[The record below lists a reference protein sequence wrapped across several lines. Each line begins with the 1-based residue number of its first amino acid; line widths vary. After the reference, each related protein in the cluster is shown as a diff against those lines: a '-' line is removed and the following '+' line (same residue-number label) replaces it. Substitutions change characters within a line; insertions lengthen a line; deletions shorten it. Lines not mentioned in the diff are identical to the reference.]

1 MAGPAPKV
9 GQRVEALGKDCT
21 GKIAYIGSTQFAQG
35 KWIGV
40 VLDEPKGKNNGTVD
54 GKKYFDCKDN
64 FGMFC
69 CQSQIKIL
77 SSGDSPG
84 RSSKTPSRENS
95 SLTPRQKSDLSRGP
109 SRQKSDLATPVR
121 EKASPELGSVNE
133 EAGMAG
139 SKLATPRSRLP
150 LPGSGRQPSFTQI
163 TRKSE
168 APIPNKAVSNIQQ
181 PFQRERSFVETNF
194 VQTPKTSNIT
204 QILPETGPGGSSAS
218 TPGPGSGGKSS
229 ATGSPAL
236 TQVILSDKLEEKITN
251 IQLQQEITNYK
262 DDMKDLQE
270 RLDTLKVKRAQDK
283 EKLKDYEKLMIQNEQ
298 LVEFKTRI
306 MEAQGQ
312 LQRDLQKAKYEA
324 KQAIEAKDNHAEEMS
339 ELTETVEMA
348 TLDKEMAEERA
359 ETLQLELD
367 SVNEKMEELQLD
379 LDIIKAEMGEG
390 GKAGPATEGGVTNF
404 ELKTLQAQNDKLRE
418 TLVSMRDLSA
428 HEKHQLANVAKDLEE
443 KVAELAVKTKDND
456 KLTKQ
461 VEELEMTIGDLQEQV
476 DAALGAEEMVEN
488 LTTKCLD
495 LEDRIVLILEEK
507 SDLEALHDINEQL
520 HENAREVELEL
531 REEIDMHQ
539 AKIRELQ
546 RDKEANLELILDH
559 EGTIN
564 KFRMFVQQIQ
574 EQNRDLKSALEKE
587 TSKPVSGTM
596 GVSHEMIDFK
606 KMFAETKAHAKAID
620 VELRKSE
627 IEEAGSH
634 VKYLMAFMGETFTAR
649 GGDYEAIQV
658 LLTVPRMTRKALILL
673 GQIKDHFP
681 STNIDIDMASVMKDH
696 AVDRYIFGTRLSH
709 LLFSLTVSLDKFHSA
724 LARCSV
730 ESLLRVGT
738 LHPEMSVHER
748 GLDFYIDLLHKGQL
762 DENVPVANLEKTV
775 AYFETV
781 YPLHLDEIKTDC
793 PSFMANHVKVYLAGV
808 ENITVEVKRARILL
822 DKAGEGSA
830 VGLLFKSMENQC
842 KDLEQQV
849 KIIKRRL
856 PQDGSQ
862 GPISFPESTA
872 FNMAAAATS
881 LYLVI
886 KVMAS
891 FGKNLMSMA
900 TSNPEQA
907 VPAPK
912 LQEALHSA
920 VDTVTEFG
928 DQGIDFCVTSL
939 SSALAKLSVISS
951 SVQSGEFDFDGSREE
966 KPPPPVFVRAEDV
979 KSEIRDASQLKY
991 KLEAKDIDIKELK
1004 KLLKLKQE
1012 EMSEMQIRK
1021 DLLEKKLS
1029 DSGKDSEMM
1038 IEKLNRKLED
1048 AQILLKR
1055 KEKEF
1060 EETMDHLQADIE
1072 SLENE
1077 RGELK
1082 DKMKTMSKK
1091 ALIEGLTKSVNI
1103 SPGGPTSLGPSVPSP
1118 VRDSPLLVQQLQDM
1132 REAVSSL
1139 QSTVAKREVQD
1150 LSNRLAALAPIKVPA
1165 KTSLVKSAEKMD
1177 KSKDNKEDPADI
1189 GDLMTRCNKAR
1200 QELFTLMASQTV
1212 VDITRSK
1219 GGASNSGPS
1228 IRELNLRKLKEAE
1241 LRREVES
1248 LQTEMLR
1255 LMTSRRPGYK
1265 AESAFGTFAS
1275 RELAKTLGNKD
1286 LTLFGK
1292 LEFGGAL
1299 KPTDDGIPVLTDRV
1313 GALEIHNKILY

>member
-1 MAGPAPKV
+1 M
-9 GQRVEALGKDCT
+9 
-21 GKIAYIGSTQFAQG
+21 
-35 KWIGV
+35 
-40 VLDEPKGKNNGTVD
+40 LDEPKGKNNGTVD
-54 GKKYFDCKDN
+54 GKKYFECKDN

-69 CQSQIKIL
+69 RQSQVKIL
-77 SSGDSPG
+77 SAGDSPG

-95 SLTPRQKSDLSRGP
+95 SLTPRQKSDLTRGP

-121 EKASPELGSVNE
+121 EKASPDLTSVNE
-133 EAGMAG
+133 EAGIAG

-229 ATGSPAL
+229 AAGSPTL
-236 TQVILSDKLEEKITN
+236 TQVILSDKMEEKITN

-262 DDMKDLQE
+262 DDIKDLQE
-270 RLDTLKVKRAQDK
+270 KLDTLKVKRAQDK
-283 EKLKDYEKLMIQNEQ
+283 ERLKDYEKLMIQNEQ

-312 LQRDLQKAKYEA
+312 LQRDLQKARYEA

-367 SVNEKMEELQLD
+367 SCKEKIEELQLD
-379 LDIIKAEMGEG
+379 LDIIKAEMGDG
-390 GKAGPATEGGVTNF
+390 GKTGSETEGGVTNF
-404 ELKTLQAQNDKLRE
+404 ELKALQAQNDKLRE

-428 HEKHQLANVAKDLEE
+428 HEKHTLANVAKDLEE
-443 KVAELAVKTKDND
+443 KVAELAVKTKDNE

-461 VEELEMTIGDLQEQV
+461 VDELEMTIGDLQEQV

-520 HENAREVELEL
+520 QENAREVELEL

-574 EQNRDLKSALEKE
+574 EQNKDLKSALEKE

-627 IEEAGSH
+627 IEEAGAH

-673 GQIKDHFP
+673 GQVKDHFP

-762 DENVPVANLEKTV
+762 DENVPVSNLEKTV

-781 YPLHLDEIKTDC
+781 YPLHLDDIKTDC

-872 FNMAAAATS
+872 VNMSAAATC
-881 LYLVI
+881 LCLVI

-891 FGKNLMSMA
+891 FGKSLMSMA
-900 TSNPEQA
+900 TSNPDQA

-939 SSALAKLSVISS
+939 SSALAKLSVISA

-966 KPPPPVFVRAEDV
+966 KPLPPVFVRAEDV
-979 KSEIRDASQLKY
+979 KGEIRDASQLKY

-1091 ALIEGLTKSVNI
+1091 ALIEGLTKSVNV

-1118 VRDSPLLVQQLQDM
+1118 VRDSPLLVQQLQ
-1132 REAVSSL
+1132 VWSL
-1139 QSTVAKREVQD
+1139 
-1150 LSNRLAALAPIKVPA
+1150 
-1165 KTSLVKSAEKMD
+1165 
-1177 KSKDNKEDPADI
+1177 
-1189 GDLMTRCNKAR
+1189 
-1200 QELFTLMASQTV
+1200 
-1212 VDITRSK
+1212 
-1219 GGASNSGPS
+1219 
-1228 IRELNLRKLKEAE
+1228 
-1241 LRREVES
+1241 
-1248 LQTEMLR
+1248 
-1255 LMTSRRPGYK
+1255 
-1265 AESAFGTFAS
+1265 
-1275 RELAKTLGNKD
+1275 
-1286 LTLFGK
+1286 
-1292 LEFGGAL
+1292 
-1299 KPTDDGIPVLTDRV
+1299 
-1313 GALEIHNKILY
+1313 